1 MLPSSRFPFL
11 SVASDGKQRDKHSRL
26 VLFVFGALRAA
37 GCKDLNIHHV
47 AEGGLD
53 GDLPLVK
60 AGKWYDLA
68 FVDEDDEV
76 VLVEIMRTYRK
87 VNRGKNPPL

>member
-11 SVASDGKQRDKHSRL
+11 SVASDGKQRDRHSRL

-37 GCKDLNIHHV
+37 GCKNINLCHV

-60 AGKWYDLA
+60 SGKWYDIA
-68 FVDEDDEV
+68 FLDEDGEV
-76 VLVEIMRTYRK
+76 VLIEVMRTYQK
-87 VNRGKNPPL
+87 VKRGKDKN